1 MVAPGPDLLEAGG
14 DPRHA
19 RLDAQRLLPALVV
32 LLVIGVAVLSLVALH
47 YKQASERRPSIVQ
60 PTPVASFE
68 VRQPIIIRHR
78 YRLLGGKLTVD
89 VMAIA
94 VPNAHRDRLILTGH
108 VVGGI
113 PNHRYVLAGRAW
125 PCGGE
130 HVSVQ
135 GVTGATGNGLL
146 SGRVWKAVPG
156 QAYNF
161 NLSEFA
167 CERWLIR
174 LQMPPT

>member
-1 MVAPGPDLLEAGG
+1 MVAPGPELIEAGG
-14 DPRHA
+14 HPRRA
-19 RLDAQRLLPALVV
+19 RLDGQRLLPVLVV
-32 LLVIGVAVLSLVALH
+32 LLVIGVAVLSVVALH
-47 YKQASERRPSIVQ
+47 YERASERRPSIVQ

-135 GVTGATGNGLL
+135 GVTDATGNGLL

-156 QAYNF
+156 QTYAF
-161 NLSEFA
+161 NMNWFD
-167 CERWLIR
+167 CDRWLIQV
-174 LQMPPT
+174 QMPPT